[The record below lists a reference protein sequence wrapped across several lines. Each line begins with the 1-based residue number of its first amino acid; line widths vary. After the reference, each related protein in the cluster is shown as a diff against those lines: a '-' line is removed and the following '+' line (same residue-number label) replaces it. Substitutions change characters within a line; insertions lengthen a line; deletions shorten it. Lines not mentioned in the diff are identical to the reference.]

1 LIGDGWVAED
11 IAFDNFGV
19 RSFGNIADSRWQDGV
34 AVVGTA
40 VSREESDETLCS
52 VPQVSQMGCVRGGLQ
67 AMGKQLTVN
76 AAIWRSNEEWQR
88 GYVTEEYLRRSVK
101 VFQKKSC

>member
-1 LIGDGWVAED
+1 MIGDGWVAED

-52 VPQVSQMGCVRGGLQ
+52 IPHGQSDGLG
-67 AMGKQLTVN
+67 AGRPSGYGETTHGERSHLEKQ
-76 AAIWRSNEEWQR
+76 
-88 GYVTEEYLRRSVK
+88 
-101 VFQKKSC
+101 